1 MGETDKTTQPERF
14 EITPIRE
21 EHVAGFHA
29 ALDSVA
35 RERLYLKL
43 VAAPPLDA
51 VRHAVL
57 ESIERGVPR
66 YVALC
71 DGNVIGWCDITPDR
85 YEGFRHNGELGMG
98 VIKEFRNQGAGTR
111 LLRATIARAKEI
123 GLKRVELE
131 VFVSNAEAIR
141 LYAKEGFIVEGIKKY
156 ARRIDGYADD
166 ILIMAMYI

>member
-1 MGETDKTTQPERF
+1 MSENGKITPPERF

-21 EHVAGFHA
+21 EHVVGFHA

-43 VAAPPLDA
+43 VAAPSAEA
-51 VRHAVL
+51 VRESVL
-57 ESIERGVPR
+57 EAIARGAPR

-85 YEGFRHNGELGMG
+85 CEGFRHSGELGMG
-98 VIKEFRNQGAGTR
+98 VIKEFRRQGAGTR
-111 LLRATIARAKEI
+111 LLRATVARAREI
-123 GLKRVELE
+123 SLQRVELE
-131 VFVSNAEAIR
+131 VFASNAGAIH
-141 LYAKEGFIVEGIKKY
+141 LYAREGFLVEGIKKH

-166 ILIMAMYI
+166 IIIMALTI